1 MNYFLKRRIIWTL
14 GIVFVLSLFI
24 LGGCSTLSRE
34 KREES
39 PKDTIGGRYYY
50 FEDVRVPQELNY
62 KQNRSFIYETP
73 RFKAGVLYFTKWR
86 LDPDSLIDF
95 FKHSMEKDNWKLIN
109 SYKGRESILNFSK
122 PEKSCMIKIIEKWW
136 GNTEVEIR
144 VGPTSEK

>member
-1 MNYFLKRRIIWTL
+1 MKYFFKRDIGWMAGIIL
-14 GIVFVLSLFI
+14 IFALF
-24 LGGCSTLSRE
+24 LLEGCSTISRE

-39 PKDTIGGRYYY
+39 TKDTLGGRYYY
-50 FEDVRVPQELNY
+50 FEDVRVPQELHY
-62 KQNRSFIYETP
+62 KQNKSFIYETP

-95 FKHSMEKDNWKLIN
+95 FLSSMEKDNWKLIN
-109 SYKGRESILNFSK
+109 SYKGKESILNFSK
-122 PEKSCMIKIIEKWW
+122 PDKSCMIKIIEKWW

>member
-1 MNYFLKRRIIWTL
+1 MNSFSKRNMGWTATIL
-14 GIVFVLSLFI
+14 FVLALFL

-39 PKDTIGGRYYY
+39 AKDTLGGKYYY

-62 KQNRSFIYETP
+62 KQKRSFVYETP

-86 LDPDSLIDF
+86 LDTDSLIDF
-95 FKHSMEKDNWKLIN
+95 FIHSMEKDNWKLIN
-109 SYKGRESILNFSK
+109 SYKGKESILNFSK
-122 PEKSCMIKIIEKWW
+122 PEKSCMIKIVEKWW

-144 VGPTSEK
+144 VGPTGEK